1 MTYHIYPNSKKYS
14 HWVFAFYGF
23 GQQANVFDYLAE
35 RCSNICGFI
44 VIDLPYEVYTTSK
57 TKFTFIEEMK
67 LIMQKNQITSITGI
81 SYSIGSRYNLVL
93 AELLSPY
100 LKKLILIAPDGVAK
114 NIWNK
119 IATSTIFGHQIFKYL
134 MFHPQTYLVLLKVL
148 NKLFLLPRNLYLFT
162 KLHVRNKETAAR
174 VYYCWMNM
182 KYMQPDLQK
191 INLEQQKYSFPIIG
205 IFGKDDF
212 VIKQKSS
219 TILKKEIPAVELK
232 IVEKGHKLLDEELF
246 DDIATYL

>member
-1 MTYHIYPNSKKYS
+1 MTYHIYPNSKKNT

-35 RCSNICGFI
+35 SCSDTCGFM
-44 VIDLPYEVYTTSK
+44 VFDLPYQACK
-57 TKFTFIEEMK
+57 TPQTKIAFIEEMK
-67 LIMQKNQITSITGI
+67 ALMHTHQIESITGI

-100 LKKLILIAPDGVAK
+100 LKKIILIAPDGVAN

-162 KLHVRNKETAAR
+162 KLHVRNKETATR
-174 VYYCWMNM
+174 VYNCWMNM
-182 KYMQPDLQK
+182 KHMQPDLQK

-205 IFGKDDF
+205 IFGKYDF

-219 TILKKEIPAVELK
+219 TILKKEIPAAELK